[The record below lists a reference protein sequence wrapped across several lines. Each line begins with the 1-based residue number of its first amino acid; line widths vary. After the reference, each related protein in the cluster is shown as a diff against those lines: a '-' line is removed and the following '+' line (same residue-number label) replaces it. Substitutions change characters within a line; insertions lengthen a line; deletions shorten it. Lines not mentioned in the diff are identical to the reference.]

1 MQEHEEHTPSRPDAA
16 PREDVD
22 DLIFRATRAGLPA
35 TVENRPPS
43 GGFLASGKPF
53 ALYIAGFFGYNMRA
67 ILWK

>member
-22 DLIFRATRAGLPA
+22 DRIFRADPGWLLL
-35 TVENRPPS
+35 
-43 GGFLASGKPF
+43 GGRFFGVRKPF